1 MRESFFPGLNLLVW
15 PIFLKRESETSCFR
29 ATWFMLSEKIRSVQS
44 GVAIDWFMLSEYPS
58 GNVPWSIKFKS

>member
-1 MRESFFPGLNLLVW
+1 
-15 PIFLKRESETSCFR
+15 
-29 ATWFMLSEKIRSVQS
+29 MLSEKIRSVQS